1 MADAIAKAYG
11 IRLIRYHIEAGF
23 KYIGQKILNL
33 RRRARAIPVW
43 PGGELWRLIGTHARD
58 KDAIVATMA
67 LAEAA
72 ALLQRP
78 KGMTLWDAMLFSM
91 RNHGYYKDAIKSIEL
106 KGMEGLAK
114 IKEILETLRQESPK
128 KIGSWTVQAVREYR
142 EDTVT
147 DLATGA
153 VHPTGL
159 PTSNVLY
166 YELDQDAWLCVRP
179 SGTEP
184 KVKFYYGVKGA
195 LLWQRQINYLKRK
208 WEKQYFAMIN
218 KML

>member
-1 MADAIAKAYG
+1 
-11 IRLIRYHIEAGF
+11 
-23 KYIGQKILNL
+23 
-33 RRRARAIPVW
+33 
-43 PGGELWRLIGTHARD
+43 
-58 KDAIVATMA
+58 
-67 LAEAA
+67 
-72 ALLQRP
+72 
-78 KGMTLWDAMLFSM
+78 
-91 RNHGYYKDAIKSIEL
+91 
-106 KGMEGLAK
+106 MEGLAK

-128 KIGSWTVQAVREYR
+128 KIGSWTVQAVRDYR

-147 DLATGA
+147 DLATGE

-195 LLWQRQINYLKRK
+195 SLAEADKLSEEMGEAVL
-208 WEKQYFAMIN
+208 AMIN